1 MKKWLSISMIMVMM
15 LSLFG
20 GWGTRVQAE
29 PVEYVAVNTATNKQY
44 WDVSEALNEA
54 TDGQT
59 IQLIAN
65 VSTGSNITYDRTGVS
80 VTLDLNAFN
89 ITRDATGVSGET
101 EEASTIYGK
110 AGTLIIQDTSA
121 GESGYIKYVNSSS
134 NGSGLNV
141 GQNGTV
147 KLLSGGIIGAG
158 QGVFAHDAGAH
169 FEMSG
174 GVVYGYFDAA
184 GSEALDAGSGAYVI
198 VSGGYLGTYNNEAA
212 LIWSGSTLDPEYW
225 SITGGYFTSNY
236 YNDGSP
242 KLIDGFVTDGVVTE
256 LNPTVKHTMSGDTEY
271 RYHLTT
277 PRNITFDAGSGQ
289 TNTASLQTNGSGK
302 LESLPT
308 ASHEELTFK
317 GWYTAKTG
325 GTKITTDYIFN
336 KDTVV
341 YAQYSEE
348 EELQKEPKPEAS
360 INYIYESLKGLTPGA
375 IYLINNNMITADS
388 SGEIAIDDSW
398 FNTTLS
404 IVKQGV
410 SDSTQ
415 DSDPQQLYI
424 PARPDAPSIG
434 HTDEAT
440 LNGSDGTITQV
451 NSTMEFKYKYSEIW
465 NEITG
470 STITGLFPDQYL
482 VRVKATDT
490 SFKSASTSVYI
501 KPLYAIK
508 FFLNGG
514 TIVSGNVNGYHPE
527 VELTLPTDVSLS
539 GAKFAGWYRNSSLS
553 GNPVTIIGSG
563 EEGTIKLYAKWTNTF
578 TFYYNDGDRNVY
590 DVQDEVLHGG
600 ILTMPEPPTRD
611 GYTFVGW
618 YKDTALTKPW
628 QTNEQVSADT
638 KLYARWE
645 KHVYSIEGTVIN
657 DATPFAAVSGAQVKV
672 MQGNVQFGSTAV
684 TDANGSFMVTGVPN
698 GTYNLVVNKGDQLVT
713 LIVVVKDGNFNF
725 GDQYIILPE
734 GKKNTALEV
743 KGTDTPSVVV
753 DKLND
758 LFTDP
763 TSYTAEDKSQVDQGG
778 AVKFKLT
785 VEKQE
790 AGTAVGASS
799 IQAIAGNR
807 VIDMYLDMSL
817 FKTLTDSVTQS
828 DTTVPLPT
836 LGKLLK
842 IIVPVDLT
850 GKSDVVLYRY
860 HAGTA
865 AKLNQLPYSTT
876 MAAQEGFMIDPT
888 GKELTIFSQNFST
901 YAIAYNNGSNNGGN
915 TGGNTGGSSGG
926 SAGGAASNGVSYTVT
941 VTGSQGG
948 TISPH
953 GTVSVAQGASQT
965 FLFTPQEG
973 YIVADVLIDGVSIGA
988 VSSYT
993 FNQVKAAHSV
1003 QVVFAQKQGDTT
1015 QTVSNAGL
1023 PYYYTSEGQK
1033 LFIGFA
1039 ADDSGTMKY
1048 IAPSW
1053 ANVLFQPNPKTF
1065 TDIAGHWGESPIQFV
1080 TEREIFLGTGKEQF
1094 SPNTGMTR
1102 AMLATV
1108 IGRMYERSY
1117 GPLETQGTRIFT
1129 DTQYDSWYG
1138 SYIDWASQNG
1148 IIQGVGGGKFEPN
1161 RTVTRQELAAMI
1173 YRFADFLKLSDA
1185 NVLSQAQLTYAD
1197 ALDIAA
1203 WAEQAALY
1211 MQETG
1216 IVTGRAGE
1224 TFAPKNV
1231 ATRAEVAAMF
1241 KRFIEHVL

>member
-1 MKKWLSISMIMVMM
+1 MKKWLSLTMIMVMM

-20 GWGTRVQAE
+20 GWGTSVQAE
-29 PVEYVAVNTATNKQY
+29 PVEYVAVNTATIKQY
-44 WDVSEALNEA
+44 WDLSEALNEA

-65 VSTGSNITYDRTGVS
+65 VSTESNIAYDRTGVS
-80 VTLDLNAFN
+80 VTLDLNGFN
-89 ITRDATGVSGET
+89 LTRDAYGLGGDTQ
-101 EEASTIYGK
+101 EASTIFAK
-110 AGTLIIQDTSA
+110 AGTLTIQDSSA

-134 NGSGLNV
+134 SGSGLNV
-141 GQNGTV
+141 GQNGKV

-158 QGVFAHDAGAH
+158 QGVFAHDPGAQ

-174 GVVYGYFDAA
+174 GVVYGYFDAD
-184 GSEALDAGSGAYVI
+184 GSEALDAGMGAYVT
-198 VSGGYLGTYNNEAA
+198 VSGGYLGTYNKNAA
-212 LIWSGSTLDPEYW
+212 LIWSGSTLDPQYW

-236 YNDGSP
+236 YNDGAQN
-242 KLIDGFVTDGVVTE
+242 LIQNFVTDGVVTE
-256 LNPTVKHTMSGDTEY
+256 LIPTVKHAMSGDTEY

-277 PRNITFDAGSGQ
+277 PRKITFDASGGQ
-289 TNTASLQTNGSGK
+289 TDTSSLKTNGSGK
-302 LESLPT
+302 LETLPL
-308 ASHEELTFK
+308 ASREDLTFK
-317 GWYTAKTG
+317 GWYTARTG

-336 KDTVV
+336 TDTVV

-348 EELQKEPKPEAS
+348 NLEKETKPAAS
-360 INYIYESLKGLTPGA
+360 INYIYESLQGLAPGA
-375 IYLINNNMITADS
+375 IYLVNNNSITADS
-388 SGEIAIDDSW
+388 SGEIAIDESW

-410 SDSTQ
+410 PGNTQ
-415 DSDPQQLYI
+415 DSDPQELDI
-424 PARPDAPSIG
+424 PARPKTPSVG

-440 LNGSDGTITQV
+440 LNGKDGTITLV
-451 NSTMEFKYKYSEIW
+451 DSTMEYKSRKAEVW
-465 NEITG
+465 GNITG
-470 STITGLFPDQYL
+470 SRVTNLKPNEYI
-482 VRVKATDT
+482 VRIKATET
-490 SFKSASTSVYI
+490 SFKSDYALVDI
-501 KPLYAIK
+501 KPLYPIE
-508 FFLNGG
+508 FYLNDG
-514 TIVSGNVNGYHPE
+514 TILSGDVKGYHPGID
-527 VELTLPTDVSLS
+527 LTLPTQVSLT
-539 GAKFAGWYRNSSLS
+539 GARFAGWYRESDF
-553 GNPVTIIGSG
+553 SG
-563 EEGTIKLYAKWTNTF
+563 EPITQISSGTEGKVKLYAKWTNSF

-600 ILTMPEPPTRD
+600 TLTMPEPPTRD

-628 QTNEQVSADT
+628 QLNEQVSADT

-645 KHVYSIEGTVIN
+645 KQVYSIEGTVIN
-657 DATPFAAVSGAQVKV
+657 DANPFVAVPGAQVKV
-672 MQGNVQFGSTAV
+672 VQGNVQFGSTAV
-684 TDANGSFMVTGVPN
+684 TDANGHFMVTGVPN
-698 GTYNLVVNKGDQLVT
+698 GTYNLVVTKGDQLVT
-713 LIVVVKDGNFNF
+713 LIVVVKGGNFNF

-743 KGTDTPSVVV
+743 KGTNTPSVVV

-758 LFTDP
+758 LFND
-763 TSYTAEDKSQVDQGG
+763 SASFTAEDKTQVDLGG

-790 AGTAVGASS
+790 AGAAVGASS

-817 FKTLTDSVTQS
+817 FKTLTDSVTQN

-850 GKSDVVLYRY
+850 GKNDVVLYRY
-860 HAGTA
+860 HEGTA
-865 AKLNQLPYSTT
+865 AKMNQLPYSTT

-888 GKELTIFSQNFST
+888 DKELTIFSQNFST
-901 YAIAYNNGSNNGGN
+901 YAIAYSNGSNGGN
-915 TGGNTGGSSGG
+915 TGGGAGGSSGG
-926 SAGGAASNGVSYTVT
+926 AASSGVSYTVT

-948 TISPH
+948 TISPN
-953 GTVSVAQGASQT
+953 GTVKVAQGASQT

-973 YIVADVLIDGVSIGA
+973 YIVADVLVDGVSVGA

-993 FNQVKAAHSV
+993 LSQVKAAHSI
-1003 QVVFAQKQGDTT
+1003 QVVFAKKQGDT
-1015 QTVSNAGL
+1015 QNAANAGL
-1023 PYYYTSEGQK
+1023 PYYYTSDNQK

-1039 ADDSGTMKY
+1039 ADDSGMMKY

-1053 ANVLFQPNPKTF
+1053 ANVLFQPNPKAF
-1065 TDIAGHWGESPIQFV
+1065 TDIAGHWGASPIQFV
-1080 TEREIFLGTGKEQF
+1080 TEREIFLGTGKQQF

-1117 GPLETQGTRIFT
+1117 GPLETKGTRIFT

-1138 SYIDWASQNG
+1138 AYIDWAYQNG

-1161 RTVTRQELAAMI
+1161 RTVTRQELAAMF
-1173 YRFADFLKLSDA
+1173 YRFADFLKLKDA
-1185 NVLSQAQLTYAD
+1185 NTLSQAQLTYSD
-1197 ALDIAA
+1197 ASSIAA
-1203 WAEQAALY
+1203 WAEQAAMY

-1216 IVTGRAGE
+1216 IMTGRAGA